1 MKVILLKEG
10 CRLEIDN
17 VNYVI
22 SRGEYTLVGINF
34 TLYAFLLTIIKPTLS
49 PFNYR
54 VIKASTRE
62 SIEIEFECGNCGVYE

>member
-17 VNYVI
+17 VKSVI
-22 SRGEYTLVGINF
+22 FNGQYTLVGINF

-54 VIKASTRE
+54 VTKASTRE
-62 SIEIEFECGNCGVYE
+62 SIEIEFECENCSVYE

>member
-1 MKVILLKEG
+1 MKVMLLKEG

-22 SRGEYTLVGINF
+22 SRGEYTLVGITF
-34 TLYAFLLTIIKPTLS
+34 TLNAFLLTIMKPTLF

-54 VIKASTRE
+54 VIKVSKE
-62 SIEIEFECGNCGVYE
+62 SIEIEFECGNCGIYE

>member
-1 MKVILLKEG
+1 MKAILLKEG

-17 VNYVI
+17 VKTVVSN
-22 SRGEYTLVGINF
+22 GLYTLVEINF
-34 TLYAFLLTIIKPTLS
+34 TLNAFLLTIMKPTLS

-54 VIKASTRE
+54 VIKVSKE